1 MRILIAVHG
10 YPPTHNGGAERR
22 AERTARGLAARG
34 HDVVVV
40 CIETLIAATPGIR
53 WEDAREDQVLVRR
66 LFCNFDDAPDTFNWS
81 YDNPQIGLVIAG
93 LLGAWRPDIVHL
105 FSGYLMS
112 ASTVRAAVAEDV
124 PVVVS
129 LTDYWW
135 LCHRINLLRPDG
147 SRCDGPTAAG
157 CARCLAESQRRFRLP
172 AQAWPQG
179 AAAIWAAVE
188 QVPAFG
194 EALGLPQQAERRAL
208 LADTLNQCAA
218 LIAPSRYLAETYV
231 RHGTNPRLVRVQRQ
245 GVELD
250 RCHLRRPANELRFAY
265 LGQLKPHKGVDLLL
279 QAWGQLTGDQPRRLT
294 LHGSAAGEPDY
305 FRSLQS
311 IAANLEGVTF
321 GGQLNAAGVW
331 QALAETDV
339 LVMPVRWFENSPNII
354 LEAQAVGVPVIGAAL
369 GGVAELVQHEQ
380 NGLLHI
386 PDDAADLARQMQRI
400 LDEPDLIG
408 QLRRNAV
415 PFQHVHDEVD
425 QIVTLYADVT
435 AGQEGSLNERQAPD
449 GSLR

>member
-34 HDVVVV
+34 HDVYVVS
-40 CIETLIAATPGIR
+40 IETLVAAARGIR
-53 WEDAREDQVLVRR
+53 WEDVREDQVFVRR
-66 LFCNFDDAPDTFNWS
+66 LFCNFDDAPDMFNWS
-81 YDNPQIGLVIAG
+81 YDNPQIGQMMTG
-93 LLGAWRPDIVHL
+93 LLMAWRPDIVHL

-112 ASTVRAAVAEDV
+112 ASTVRAAVAEGV

-157 CARCLAESQRRFRLP
+157 CARCLAESRRRFRLP

-179 AAAIWAAVE
+179 ANAIWSAVE

-194 EALGLPQQAERRAL
+194 AVLGVPQQVARHTL

-231 RHGTNPRLVRVQRQ
+231 RHGTDPRLVRVQRQ

-250 RCHLRRPANELRFAY
+250 RCQLRRPASELRFAY

-279 QAWGQLTGDQPRRLT
+279 QAWGQLIGDQPRRLA
-294 LHGSAAGEPDY
+294 LYGSADGEPDY
-305 FRSLQS
+305 FQLLQS
-311 IAANLEGVTF
+311 MAANLAGVTF

-331 QALAETDV
+331 QVLAETDV

-354 LEAQAVGVPVIGAAL
+354 LEAQAVGVPVVGAGL

-386 PDDAADLARQMQRI
+386 PDDARDLARQMQRM
-400 LDEPDLIG
+400 LDEPHLIG
-408 QLRRNAV
+408 QLRRNV
-415 PFQHVHDEVD
+415 MPFQHVDDEVD

-435 AGQEGSLNERQAPD
+435 ARQEGRLNALQTPD
-449 GSLR
+449 DALR